1 MADQAAAAGLGLPPE
16 DGGGPASQQGMRRQ
30 NLGRV
35 MHAIAARGP
44 VSRAEL
50 ADSTGLT
57 RAAVGSLVGE
67 LQAAG
72 LVTDPRPPAPPP
84 DAARRLPGRLLRLSD
99 LRRSRKPEI
108 PSPASALRRR
118 MPPI

>member
-1 MADQAAAAGLGLPPE
+1 MADQAVAAAGLGLPPE

-72 LVTDPRPPAPPP
+72 LVTDQGLARSGRAGAAPCWMSTRP
-84 DAARRLPGRLLRLSD
+84 ARRAWAWRSGSGTWPG
-99 LRRSRKPEI
+99 
-108 PSPASALRRR
+108 A
-118 MPPI
+118 

>member
-72 LVTDPRPPAPPP
+72 LVTDQGLARSGRGRPGSRWTLTRP
-84 DAARRLPGRLLRLSD
+84 ARRAWAWRSESGTWPG
-99 LRRSRKPEI
+99 
-108 PSPASALRRR
+108 A
-118 MPPI
+118 